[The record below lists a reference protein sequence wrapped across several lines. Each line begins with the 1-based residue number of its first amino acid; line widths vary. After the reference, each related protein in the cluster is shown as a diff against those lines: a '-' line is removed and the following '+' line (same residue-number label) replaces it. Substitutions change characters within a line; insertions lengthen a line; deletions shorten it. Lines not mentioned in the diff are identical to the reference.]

1 MLFKKQFLR
10 VLLNIDSF
18 IIVYFLKNNIFV
30 SLLKIDWSVIAYNI
44 FSYKIYL
51 CEENEHYIEI
61 YLQLR

>member
-30 SLLKIDWSVIAYNI
+30 TLFSKKIIPFKN
-44 FSYKIYL
+44 FPL
-51 CEENEHYIEI
+51 EEKAFIVTRITSTN
-61 YLQLR
+61 LS

>member
-30 SLLKIDWSVIAYNI
+30 TLFSKKIIPFKN
-44 FSYKIYL
+44 FPL
-51 CEENEHYIEI
+51 EENAFIVTRI
-61 YLQLR
+61 TSTNLS